1 MKPMTLI
8 LIGALIAILG
18 GVIGAIGTWKQN
30 KSSSEKSSRIE
41 TGVNKGVSIGETTK
55 SEVLSLRKEN
65 QELIAQS
72 IELNKK
78 NDIQINTIDA
88 LRKENIEL
96 YTKLA
101 SSSLNIYNNLTGGD
115 SYCYCFF
122 LIPTYYKSKD
132 TGNLIFKLG
141 DNNKN
146 PLKNIQ
152 VRLFDL
158 NEYDKEN
165 PPNPDELFKNLIDIK
180 SIETDGAVQIP
191 TKFHLDKQ
199 KGVNLN
205 IFYSANNGFF
215 TQLLRMRFINN
226 EWTSA
231 TIVMRNEQTIFK
243 KIDENYPEKNSS
255 KIFK

>member
-18 GVIGAIGTWKQN
+18 GFIGAFGTWKQN

-65 QELIAQS
+65 QDLINQS

-122 LIPTYYKSKD
+122 LISTYYKSKD
-132 TGNLIFKLG
+132 TGNLLFKLG

-146 PLKNIQ
+146 PLKNVQ

-158 NEYDKEN
+158 NTYDKEN
-165 PPNPDELFKNLIDIK
+165 PPNPDDLFKNLIDIK

-231 TIVMRNEQTIFK
+231 IMVMRNEQTIFK
-243 KIDENYPEKNSS
+243 KIDENYPEKNYS